1 MNAIPYRSSQEDW
14 EDQADEPLALPG
26 RPRRRFWG
34 PATALLLSL
43 LVGAICFYVGIRVEK
58 GQVNSSSVAGT
69 GTGAAARALTRTG
82 AATGASTGTGAT
94 GRTGAASGFPAGGGG
109 ALAGALGRGG
119 NASVGTVSSVS
130 GNTIFLTDFTGNTV
144 KVKLSSATAITKSLG
159 VSKSSVHPGDT
170 IIVQGLKGPNGN
182 ITATTVSD
190 SGNRGGGSGTGS
202 GSGSGGSAT
211 SASSAVNS
219 LFGGGG

>member
-1 MNAIPYRSSQEDW
+1 MNAIPYRSSQEEW
-14 EDQADEPLALPG
+14 EDQADEPVALPG

-34 PATALLLSL
+34 PATAVLLSL

-58 GQVNSSSVAGT
+58 GQVTSSTSS
-69 GTGAAARALTRTG
+69 
-82 AATGASTGTGAT
+82 STGTGAGAVARALGRAGAASGAGAT
-94 GRTGAASGFPAGGGG
+94 ARTGAAAGFTGGGG
-109 ALAGALGRGG
+109 AALAGALGRSG
-119 NASVGTVSSVS
+119 NGSVGTVSSIS

-144 KVKLSSATAITKSLG
+144 KVKLSSATTITKSLG
-159 VSKSSVHPGDT
+159 VSKRSVHPGDT

-182 ITATTVSD
+182 LTATTVSD

-202 GSGSGGSAT
+202 GSGSSGSST